1 MKHQSILLSLIIL
14 GTDRANA
21 ARRDG
26 IGAPPPVSDH
36 VETVSSQA
44 LDLEQEPIDR
54 ERSLDSPSNSS
65 SNLELEYGFERE
77 PIDRESLLKRSTPP
91 GSEFERLREF
101 NVADDEDEDHI
112 PTLVEP
118 ERNVPAVA
126 RRLRKLNESAVET
139 RPKESFRDVNIPL
152 VRC

>member
-14 GTDRANA
+14 GTDHANA

-26 IGAPPPVSDH
+26 IGAPPPVSNH
-36 VETVSSQA
+36 EETVSSQA
-44 LDLEQEPIDR
+44 LNFMALDL
-54 ERSLDSPSNSS
+54 
-65 SNLELEYGFERE
+65 ERE
-77 PIDRESLLKRSTPP
+77 PIDKESLLKRSKPP

-101 NVADDEDEDHI
+101 NVADDEAEDHI

-126 RRLRKLNESAVET
+126 RRLRRLNESVVET
-139 RPKESFRDVNIPL
+139 RPKESIRDMNIPL
-152 VRC
+152 VSC